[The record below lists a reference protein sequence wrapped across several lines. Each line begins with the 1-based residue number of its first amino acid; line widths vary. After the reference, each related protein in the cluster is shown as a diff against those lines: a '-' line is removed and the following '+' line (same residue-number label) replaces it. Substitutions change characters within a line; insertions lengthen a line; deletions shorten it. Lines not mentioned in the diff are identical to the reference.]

1 MRKALRIEQTPPP
14 SLIADRDRTT
24 RGLLSQQ
31 LLRQQNR
38 AYRNTG
44 GVSQNNRRCGFVPA
58 YFDMRTGRSV
68 VSCFADGQPAPVH
81 LLDGLPSEWV
91 EARDAQGNVT
101 KARSGVVAGFL
112 RNGVFFTREAAAQA
126 VKTS

>member
-1 MRKALRIEQTPPP
+1 
-14 SLIADRDRTT
+14 
-24 RGLLSQQ
+24 
-31 LLRQQNR
+31 
-38 AYRNTG
+38 
-44 GVSQNNRRCGFVPA
+44 
-58 YFDMRTGRSV
+58 MRTGRSV